1 MFKSEDVIITIN
13 DQANIGGK
21 LMRRIKYLIYK
32 LKEKFSQILFTRVHL
47 NTEGQSPKEIMLK
60 VVIGLPGREIV
71 YRTKSTV
78 AEEAVQNTYLNLKRL
93 LSKKTDRSY

>member
-21 LMRRIKYLIYK
+21 LMRRIKFLIYK